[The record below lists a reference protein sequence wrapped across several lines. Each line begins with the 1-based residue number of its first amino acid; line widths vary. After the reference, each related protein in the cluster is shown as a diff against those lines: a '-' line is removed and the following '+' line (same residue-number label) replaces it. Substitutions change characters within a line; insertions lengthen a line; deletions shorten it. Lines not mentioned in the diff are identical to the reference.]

1 MKLRRHAREFALQ
14 ILYQIEVQNLD
25 LKEGLNRFWENF
37 NYIDSAKDF
46 STKLVKG
53 VIENKKFIDTLIE
66 KFSEHWRLDRIN
78 WVERNILRIAIFEL
92 LFMDDIPPKVSIN
105 EAIDIGKRYGT
116 SDSGA
121 FINGILDQI
130 LTAIEKGKIS
140 LNS

>member
-1 MKLRRHAREFALQ
+1 MQ

-105 EAIDIGKRYGT
+105 EAIDIG
-116 SDSGA
+116 
-121 FINGILDQI
+121 
-130 LTAIEKGKIS
+130 
-140 LNS
+140 

>member
-14 ILYQIEVQNLD
+14 ILYQIEVLNLD
-25 LKEGLNRFWENF
+25 LKEGSNRFWENF

-130 LTAIEKGKIS
+130 LTAIEKGEIS